1 MIGEIIELIAEL
13 LTPRGRMLSPSS
25 MLLAASPRRGPRD
38 EVMVESYSPNLAGKR
53 QTRWQVSPPEQ
64 AVLDAAYDRDP
75 FPPSEIRS
83 ALPRTIAPLTPLIL
97 HSHHPSLSRTFHSP
111 HPPMTRLP
119 PIPRSPRAGSVWQR
133 N

>member
-1 MIGEIIELIAEL
+1 
-13 LTPRGRMLSPSS
+13 MLSPSS

-38 EVMVESYSPNLAGKR
+38 EIMVESYLPNLAGKR

-64 AVLDAAYDRDP
+64 EVLDAAYDRDP

-111 HPPMTRLP
+111 HPPITGGRGA
-119 PIPRSPRAGSVWQR
+119 RRARPDRARETVSIAYSSASI
-133 N
+133 